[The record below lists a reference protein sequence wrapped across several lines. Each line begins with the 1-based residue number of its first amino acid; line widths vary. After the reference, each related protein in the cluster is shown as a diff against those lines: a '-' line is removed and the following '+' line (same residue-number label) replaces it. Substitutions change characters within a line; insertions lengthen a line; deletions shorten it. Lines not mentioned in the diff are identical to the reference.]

1 MSPYVVVTVDH
12 QPGGPTR
19 YGLALT
25 TNGIDRVVVEKPSMT
40 VKEAHRRARELER
53 RLARENN

>member
-1 MSPYVVVTVDH
+1 MAPYVLVTVDH
-12 QPGGPTR
+12 KPGGPTL

-25 TNGIDRVVVEKPSMT
+25 TNGIDRIVVEKPSMT

-53 RLARENN
+53 RLAQEAN